1 MECNIAF
8 KNDIDQYVRYVLKWT
23 NIQDSLK
30 GKLHNGKQSIN

>member
-8 KNDIDQYVRYVLKWT
+8 NQYVWYVLKWT
-23 NIQDSLK
+23 NIKDSLK